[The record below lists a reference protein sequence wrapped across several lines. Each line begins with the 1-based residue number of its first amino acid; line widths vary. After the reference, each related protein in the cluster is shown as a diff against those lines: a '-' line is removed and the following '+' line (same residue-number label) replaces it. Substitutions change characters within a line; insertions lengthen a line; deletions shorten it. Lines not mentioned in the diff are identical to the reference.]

1 MGFLLPKPNVQAP
14 PPTPTID
21 DAILMRNRRD
31 SSAMRG
37 RGTTIF
43 TGDQGLPDLGAT
55 SAPVAKA
62 GM

>member
-1 MGFLLPKPNVQAP
+1 MPQPKVQAP

-21 DAILMRNRRD
+21 DAILMRNKRD

-55 SAPVAKA
+55 AAPVAKA